1 MKDIKFYFNK
11 AANTYESYASIQK
24 QVALELTKNIQFG
37 IYPKVVEIGSGS
49 GIIMTILSDK
59 INFQKFIHVDISF
72 EFLKKM
78 KNNTDSSHY
87 LINARAEE
95 IPLKNQIADLLI
107 SSSALHWLSNP
118 KSNFSEL
125 LRILKKGG
133 KFYFSIFTSQTL
145 KEIEQVS
152 KITGFGSVY
161 ELKEADFYLS
171 IFKDIDIPIKYKIL
185 KYKQKY
191 SSVRELF
198 LSHKLTGTN
207 FTEKKKF
214 SGKQSFQNFCR
225 LYNKLF
231 GNSDGIYATY
241 EVLFIEGQI

>member
-95 IPLKNQIADLLI
+95 IPLLLLYQYFLLENFPLSHLFSPQ
-107 SSSALHWLSNP
+107 SSLQSQDKLLSMLLLHPL
-118 KSNFSEL
+118 
-125 LRILKKGG
+125 
-133 KFYFSIFTSQTL
+133 
-145 KEIEQVS
+145 QVS
-152 KITGFGSVY
+152 T
-161 ELKEADFYLS
+161 
-171 IFKDIDIPIKYKIL
+171 
-185 KYKQKY
+185 
-191 SSVRELF
+191 
-198 LSHKLTGTN
+198 
-207 FTEKKKF
+207 
-214 SGKQSFQNFCR
+214 
-225 LYNKLF
+225 
-231 GNSDGIYATY
+231 
-241 EVLFIEGQI
+241 VLFPLPQ